1 MRNKNNLQGGR
12 CPLFSVIVPVYQNQA
27 TLNECI
33 DSVLRQQSQNYELI
47 LVDDGSTD
55 ESAKICDEYADR
67 YSQIIS
73 VIHKSNEG
81 PLLARLEGIQSSQ
94 GEYLLFLDA
103 DDTYVPGMLHKL
115 EDIIRR
121 QSADIIIFNYYRY
134 YKNGKSELNKPL
146 YTDGQIFEG
155 QEKKK
160 LYKEL
165 IAGFQ
170 LNALWQKCIRRE
182 TLGNLN
188 DFLQFEEM
196 VIGEDKMMSLEAVD
210 RAEKIIYMA
219 DGLYNYRIVQ
229 SSISHSLSLKHYKD
243 MDIVYRRTLEYM
255 THWRMD
261 GYKALCSRRKA
272 ESGMSCLYSTAC
284 EIRVGKKS
292 FKEFKDL
299 ASYIVSDKEYWNA
312 FAECK
317 KELPALKK
325 MACRLMQNSHVKAV
339 FRLMYIDD
347 LLKSYFKKWRQ
358 IRGSGNED

>member
-1 MRNKNNLQGGR
+1 MQGVK
-12 CPLFSVIVPVYQNQA
+12 CPLFSVIVPVYQKQA

-33 DSVLRQQSQNYELI
+33 DSVLCQHSENYEII

-81 PLLARLEGIQSSQ
+81 PLPARLEGIRSSQ

-115 EDIIRR
+115 EDIIRS
-121 QSADIIIFNYYRY
+121 QSADIIIFNYYRC

-155 QEKKK
+155 QEKQK
-160 LYKEL
+160 LYQEL

-182 TLGNLN
+182 TLENLN
-188 DFLQFEEM
+188 DFLQFAEM
-196 VIGEDKMMSLEAVD
+196 VIGEDKIMSLEAVD

-219 DGLYNYRIVQ
+219 DGLYNYRIAQ
-229 SSISHSLSLKHYKD
+229 SSISHSLSLKHYED

-255 THWRMD
+255 AHWKMD
-261 GYKALCSRRKA
+261 EYRVLCSRRKA
-272 ESGMSCLYSTAC
+272 ESGLSCLYSTVC
-284 EIRVGKKS
+284 EVRAKKKS
-292 FKEFKDL
+292 FEEFKDL
-299 ASYIVSDKEYWNA
+299 ASYIASDKKYWTA

-317 KELPALKK
+317 KELPTLQK

-339 FRLMYIDD
+339 FSLMYIDD

>member
-1 MRNKNNLQGGR
+1 M
-12 CPLFSVIVPVYQNQA
+12 
-27 TLNECI
+27 
-33 DSVLRQQSQNYELI
+33 D
-47 LVDDGSTD
+47 
-55 ESAKICDEYADR
+55 
-67 YSQIIS
+67 
-73 VIHKSNEG
+73 
-81 PLLARLEGIQSSQ
+81 
-94 GEYLLFLDA
+94 
-103 DDTYVPGMLHKL
+103 
-115 EDIIRR
+115 
-121 QSADIIIFNYYRY
+121 
-134 YKNGKSELNKPL
+134 
-146 YTDGQIFEG
+146 QIFEG
-155 QEKKK
+155 QEKQK

-188 DFLQFEEM
+188 DFLQFGEM
-196 VIGEDKMMSLEAVD
+196 VIGEDKMISLEAVD

-255 THWRMD
+255 THWRMV

-272 ESGMSCLYSTAC
+272 ESGLSCLYSTAC

-299 ASYIVSDKEYWNA
+299 ASYIVSDKEYWKA

-325 MACRLMQNSHVKAV
+325 MTCRLMQNSHVKAV
-339 FRLMYIDD
+339 FSLMYIDD

>member
-1 MRNKNNLQGGR
+1 MRSKNNLQGVR
-12 CPLFSVIVPVYQNQA
+12 CPLFSVIVPVYQKQA

-33 DSVLRQQSQNYELI
+33 DSVLCQHSQNYEII

-67 YSQIIS
+67 YSRIIS

-81 PLLARLEGIQSSQ
+81 PLPARLEGIRRSR

-115 EDIIRR
+115 ENIVRS

-146 YTDGQIFEG
+146 YADGQIFVG
-155 QEKKK
+155 QEKQK

-170 LNALWQKCIRRE
+170 LNALWQKCIRRK
-182 TLGNLN
+182 TLGDLN
-188 DFLQFEEM
+188 DFLQFGEM

-219 DGLYNYRIVQ
+219 DGLYNYRIAQ

-255 THWRMD
+255 AHWKMD
-261 GYKALCSRRKA
+261 GYRVFCSRRKA
-272 ESGMSCLYSTAC
+272 ESGLGCLYSAVC
-284 EIRVGKKS
+284 EVRAKKKS
-292 FKEFKDL
+292 FKEFKEL

-317 KELPALKK
+317 EELPARQK
-325 MACRLMQNSHVKAV
+325 MVCRFMRDSHVKVV
-339 FRLMYIDD
+339 FGLMYIDD
-347 LLKSYFKKWRQ
+347 LLKSYFKKWGR